1 MGSTDVLSV
10 KERRKRK
17 MLAMMPL
24 MVLPF
29 LTLAFYALGGGRKN
43 ETDSKQEATGL
54 NFRLPGSQLKAPKEA
69 GKLAFYEQAARD
81 SERLAEFRRMDPY
94 AQSVDT
100 LEQEI
105 LGDSLRGI
113 ERSWNS
119 ADARRLSNTKFS
131 ADPSPEAP
139 VLQQLAQLQRE
150 LNQPFSSAATANGS
164 DAYSRPEAGQ
174 EDLDRLEQMMGK
186 MHSGGEQDPE
196 LTQLSKVM
204 DKILQAQQPSIDSQT
219 STKKQELPQDFHL
232 VNAVQYA
239 DSTVQGFWGTS
250 ISLAS
255 DSGNAIEAVIAET
268 QIIQPGSML
277 RILLAQDVFIGQE
290 KIPAGT
296 TVVGVCELQEDR
308 LEVIVRSIRKGS
320 SLFAVRLEVYDL
332 DGMAGIY
339 IPGAHGPQ
347 TLMQGADR
355 SISALDMSASGN
367 AILSRLAQGGMQ
379 SVRGLLS
386 QRTRVIKVEVNS
398 GHRIL
403 LLNKPIG

>member
-1 MGSTDVLSV
+1 MGSTYVLSE

-29 LTLAFYALGGGRKN
+29 LTLAFYALGGG
-43 ETDSKQEATGL
+43 SKREAGSKEVATGL
-54 NFRLPGSQLKAPKEA
+54 NFRLPSSQEKSPKEA
-69 GKLAFYEQAARD
+69 GKLAFYELAARD

-94 AQSVDT
+94 AQSVDS
-100 LEQEI
+100 LAQEI
-105 LGDSLRGI
+105 QGDSLRGI

-119 ADARRLSNTKFS
+119 ADTRRLSNTKFS
-131 ADPSPEAP
+131 ADQSPEAP

-150 LNQPFSSAATANGS
+150 LNQPFASTAPGS
-164 DAYSRPEAGQ
+164 GSNVYSVPETGQ
-174 EDLDRLEQMMGK
+174 EDLDRLEQLMSQ
-186 MHSGGEQDPE
+186 MHSGSEQDPE

-204 DKILQAQQPSIDSQT
+204 DKILQAQQPSSDSQAFT
-219 STKKQELPQDFHL
+219 EKQVVAKDFHF
-232 VNAVQYA
+232 VNALQYS

-250 ISLAS
+250 VSLAR

-277 RILLAQDVFIGQE
+277 RMILAQDVFIGQE

-296 TVVGVCELQEDR
+296 TVVGICELKEDR
-308 LEVIVRSIRKGS
+308 LEVNVRSIRKGS

-332 DGMAGIY
+332 DGMAGVY
-339 IPGAHGPQ
+339 TPGVHGQ
-347 TLMQGADR
+347 QSFLQNADR
-355 SISALDMSASGN
+355 SISALDMSAGGN

-386 QRTRVIKVEVNS
+386 QRTRVIKVEVKS
-398 GHRIL
+398 GHRVL
-403 LLNKPIG
+403 LLNKTIG